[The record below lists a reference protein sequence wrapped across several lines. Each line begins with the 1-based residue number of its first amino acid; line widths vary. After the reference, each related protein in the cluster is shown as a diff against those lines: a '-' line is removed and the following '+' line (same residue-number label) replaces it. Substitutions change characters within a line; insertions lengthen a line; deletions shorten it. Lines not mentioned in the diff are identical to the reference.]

1 MKNICYLC
9 SAKISVKCFGS
20 TKKLATFALHTKTT
34 FVYSHY
40 GWGT

>member
-20 TKKLATFALHTKTT
+20 FKKLATFALHTKTT